1 MVAAAAKIMYA
12 AMYQAVDLS
21 DEDRVRLEDYFS
33 RKLRA
38 PRLQITGWELA
49 SQGMSDETIFVD
61 LACEGAAAQTLV
73 LRRYRSE
80 GVCRELTDPE
90 RHFRVLRAVHGTGVP
105 VPAVLW
111 FEPDSAWLGG
121 PFFAMRRVPGVV
133 PVPWSPEGRKFLK
146 AAGEGPIGDQFV
158 DILARIHSLELR
170 SLDLGSLHT
179 PGSGRDFARE
189 QVAFLAALV
198 RRYRQDPEP
207 IFADALGWL
216 GRNAPEAVATTL
228 VHGDYR
234 TGNLIYHE
242 QRIAAVLD
250 WEFAGIGDPMLDV
263 AWVLAR
269 SNRMDSD
276 LACYLLPPQR
286 FLDRYRKLTGW
297 DCDPAALHFWEVFH
311 QVRNAAIWLSAAESC
326 ATGRTRDLRLARWA
340 LTLPTMRRMVAELL
354 DYP

>member
-1 MVAAAAKIMYA
+1 M
-12 AMYQAVDLS
+12 DLAS
-21 DEDRVRLEDYFS
+21 EDRPRLEAYFS
-33 RKLRA
+33 GKLGV
-38 PRLQITGWELA
+38 PRLRITGWKLA

-61 LACEGAAAQTLV
+61 LASEAGDARTLV

-90 RHFRVLRAVHGTGVP
+90 RHFRVLRAVHGAGVP
-105 VPAVLW
+105 VPEVLW
-111 FEPDSAWLGG
+111 FEADPGLLGG
-121 PFFAMRRVPGVV
+121 PFFVMRRVAGSV
-133 PVPWSPEGRKFLK
+133 PVPWSPDGRGFLK

-158 DILARIHSLELR
+158 EILARIHSLELP
-170 SLDLGSLHT
+170 SLDLGGLHA
-179 PGSGRDFARE
+179 PGPGRDFARE
-189 QVAFLAALV
+189 RVAFLAALV

-207 IFADALGWL
+207 IFEDALGWL
-216 GRNAPEAVATTL
+216 GQNPPEAVATTL

-234 TGNLIYHE
+234 TGNLIYE
-242 QRIAAVLD
+242 KDRIAAVLD
-250 WEFAGIGDPMLDV
+250 WEFASIGDPMLDV

-276 LACYLLPPQR
+276 LACYLLPPER

-311 QVRNAAIWLSAAESC
+311 QVRNAVIWLSAAE
-326 ATGRTRDLRLARWA
+326 ATAEGKTRDLRLTRWA
-340 LTLPTMRRMVAELL
+340 LTLPTMRRLVAELL